1 MGHFGL
7 LTANEEGIVRI
18 PQTIMGGSG
27 NLVSFLKTQA
37 NSFDSLPLPSPKQ
50 EIKTS
55 TSLPLGCVRQDG
67 VLPVLCWWWCLQVLI
82 LRFSNL
88 VFNV

>member
-27 NLVSFLKTQA
+27 NLVSFLMTQE
-37 NSFDSLPLPSPKQ
+37 NSFDSLPLPSPPPPQARNKDQ
-50 EIKTS
+50 YLIAIRMCQARWS
-55 TSLPLGCVRQDG
+55 TSCMVLVVVLTSSVLKLG
-67 VLPVLCWWWCLQVLI
+67 
-82 LRFSNL
+82 F
-88 VFNV
+88 

>member
-27 NLVSFLKTQA
+27 NLVSFLMTQA
-37 NSFDSLPLPSPKQ
+37 NSFDSLPLPSP
-50 EIKTS
+50 
-55 TSLPLGCVRQDG
+55 SLGKK
-67 VLPVLCWWWCLQVLI
+67 
-82 LRFSNL
+82 
-88 VFNV
+88 

>member
-27 NLVSFLKTQA
+27 NLVSFLMTQA
-37 NSFDSLPLPSPKQ
+37 NSFDSLPLPSPRQARNKDQ
-50 EIKTS
+50 YLIAIRMCQARWS
-55 TSLPLGCVRQDG
+55 TSCIVLVVLLTSPYSSVLKLG
-67 VLPVLCWWWCLQVLI
+67 
-82 LRFSNL
+82 F
-88 VFNV
+88 

>member
-27 NLVSFLKTQA
+27 NLVSFLMTQA
-37 NSFDSLPLPSPKQ
+37 KSFDILPLLPLLRQ

-55 TSLPLGCVRQDG
+55 TSSPLGCVRQDG
-67 VLPVLCWWWCLQVLI
+67 VLPVLCWWWCLQVLTSSV
-82 LRFSNL
+82 LKLGF
-88 VFNV
+88 